1 MAENKNQNEQWMLLV
16 LLLKEISD
24 QKGLTHQQIADRS
37 GLQRSHVTRFFGIK
51 YAPNIDTF
59 LKVAKAIEVNFFFE
73 DRESKTDLNLAM
85 EKAMEQLGRRVN
97 KLPKN

>member
-1 MAENKNQNEQWMLLV
+1 MENQWKILV
-16 LLLKEISD
+16 LLLQQIAE
-24 QKGLTHQQIADRS
+24 QKGLTQQEIAQKSEMHQ
-37 GLQRSHVTRFFGIK
+37 SHVSRFFALK
-51 YAPNIDTF
+51 YSPDIRTF

-85 EKAMEQLGRRVN
+85 ERAMEELGRRVE

>member
-1 MAENKNQNEQWMLLV
+1 MNNQWKPLV
-16 LLLKEISD
+16 LLLQEIAT
-24 QKGLTHQQIADRS
+24 QKGLTHQQIADNS
-37 GLQRSHVTRFFGIK
+37 GLQRSHVSRFFNLK
-51 YAPNIDTF
+51 FSPNIETF
-59 LKVAKAIEVNFFFE
+59 LKVANAIEVNFFFE

>member
-1 MAENKNQNEQWMLLV
+1 MDNQWKLLV
-16 LLLKEISD
+16 LLLQQIAE
-24 QKGLTHQQIADRS
+24 QKGLTQQEIAEKAQMHQ
-37 GLQRSHVTRFFGIK
+37 SHVSRFFALK
-51 YAPNIDTF
+51 YAPNMDTF

-85 EKAMEQLGRRVN
+85 EKAMEQLGRRVD

>member
-1 MAENKNQNEQWMLLV
+1 MDEQWKILV
-16 LLLKEISD
+16 LLLQQIAE
-24 QKGLTHQQIADRS
+24 QKGLIQDDIAIKSGMHQ
-37 GLQRSHVTRFFGIK
+37 SHVSRFFALK

-59 LKVAKAIEVNFFFE
+59 LKVSKAIDVNFFFE

-85 EKAMEQLGRRVN
+85 EKAMEQLGRRVD

>member
-1 MAENKNQNEQWMLLV
+1 MDNQWKLLV
-16 LLLKEISD
+16 LLLQQIAE
-24 QKGLTHQQIADRS
+24 QKGLTQQQIAEKS
-37 GLQRSHVTRFFGIK
+37 EMHQSHVSRFFALK
-51 YAPNIDTF
+51 YAPNMDTF
-59 LKVAKAIEVNFFFE
+59 LKVAKAIEVNFLFE